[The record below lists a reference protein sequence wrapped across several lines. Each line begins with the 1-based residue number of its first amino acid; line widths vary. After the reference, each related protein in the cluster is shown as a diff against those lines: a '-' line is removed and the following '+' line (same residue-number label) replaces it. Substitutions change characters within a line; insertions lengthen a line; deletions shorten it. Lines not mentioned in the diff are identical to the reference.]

1 MQTNKEIINSFVSR
15 LEKEKSRKDYK
26 RDLQHFVEF
35 IEKNFLQATLED
47 CEKYITDIKL
57 KVSEKKLAI
66 TTAEKLYSQL
76 YSFFNY
82 LEENEHIPYNHFK
95 NISKPTASRNIS
107 KEKII
112 MWEDLDKL
120 ISILKTFN
128 QRDYAILM
136 LIFTSGLTLNEAV
149 NLKWNQFVID
159 DTGNIGIVFITKRG
173 KRYTKVHKDTWN
185 LLQKYRNS
193 LADLITQDSNV
204 FLNNR
209 GNKITGRWVRMVLK
223 KACIEAELD
232 HEYTPRDLRHT
243 LAAHT
248 LKRGASSRQVKQQL
262 GWSNE
267 NLAQRYLYTIQQ
279 LDDNAIDYLNFNLK
293 KDDSSK

>member
-1 MQTNKEIINSFVSR
+1 MKTSQEIMISFLSR
-15 LEKEKSRKDYK
+15 LEKEKTKEDYK
-26 RDLQHFVEF
+26 RDLQSFIEF
-35 IEKNFLQATLED
+35 IGKSFLDANLED
-47 CEKYITDIKL
+47 CKKYITDLKQ
-57 KVSEKKLAI
+57 KVSKKKIAI

-82 LEENEHIPYNHFK
+82 LEENHYISYNHFK

-112 MWEDLDKL
+112 TWESLDKL
-120 ISILKTFN
+120 ISILKTYN
-128 QRDYAILM
+128 LRDYSILM

-159 DTGNIGIVFITKRG
+159 DNENVGIIFTTKRG
-173 KRYTKVHKDTWN
+173 KRYTKVHKDIWE
-185 LLQKYRNS
+185 LLQKYKNNLS
-193 LADLITQDSNV
+193 GLVTQDSYV

-209 GNKITGRWVRMVLK
+209 GNKITGRWIRMVLK

-243 LAAHT
+243 LAAYA
-248 LKRGASSRQVKQQL
+248 LKKGASSKQVKQQL
-262 GWSNE
+262 GWSSSS
-267 NLAQRYLYTIQQ
+267 LAQRYLYTIQQ
-279 LDDNAIDYLNFNLK
+279 LEDNAIDYLNFSLK
-293 KDDSSK
+293 KDDCSK

>member
-1 MQTNKEIINSFVSR
+1 MQRNENIINSFLSR
-15 LEKEKSRKDYK
+15 LEKEKSKKDYK

-35 IEKNFLQATLED
+35 IEKDFLQATIKD
-47 CEKYITDIKL
+47 CEKYIADLKL

-66 TTAEKLYSQL
+66 TTAEKLYSQI

-82 LEENEHIPYNHFK
+82 LEENEYIPYNYFK
-95 NISKPTASRNIS
+95 NISKPIATRNIA

-120 ISILKTFN
+120 ISVLKTYN

-136 LIFTSGLTLNEAV
+136 LIFTSGLTLNEAI

-159 DTGNIGIVFITKRG
+159 DTGNIGIIFTTKRG
-173 KRYTKVHKDTWN
+173 KRYTKVHKDTWE

-193 LADLITQDSNV
+193 LSSLTSKDSYV

-223 KACIEAELD
+223 KACIEAELA

-248 LKRGASSRQVKQQL
+248 LKRGASSKQVKQQL
-262 GWSNE
+262 GWSTE

-279 LDDNAIDYLNFNLK
+279 LEDNAIDYLNFNLK
-293 KDDSSK
+293 KNDNSN